1 MDHSIAFI
9 TNRFQ
14 GFVKYKL
21 TMTKNSGVDKR
32 VEIDSYDKELFA
44 RVFLESLLEG
54 FFRLEF
60 FIPEGFF

>member
-1 MDHSIAFI
+1 MGHSIAFI

-44 RVFLESLLEG
+44 RVFLENLLEG
-54 FFRLEF
+54 FISWNFLAL
-60 FIPEGFF
+60 GFF